1 MNQKLKWLGWSIG
14 GIVIIAIVLVVFVL
28 SQRINN
34 QEAEQIAIEQA
45 GGGEIVEKEIS
56 KEFLWS
62 EYSYT
67 VQNGD
72 KWYKI
77 DINGFGKVEEQ
88 EYGNGDGWKY

>member
-1 MNQKLKWLGWSIG
+1 MGWSIG
-14 GIVIIAIVLVVFVL
+14 GIVIIAIILVVVVL
-28 SQRINN
+28 FQRIDN

-77 DINGFGKVEEQ
+77 DITGFGKVEEI
-88 EYGNGDGWKY
+88 EFGNGDSWKY